1 MVALESPNP
10 SAIGVN
16 VGGVMVQSLLT
27 PSQLSRRSLLRGA
40 ALGAGVVTVPG
51 LLAACSGGG
60 GSSGGSGGAKQ
71 QNITFGSNYS
81 DPTPMKALQA
91 VVDGYT
97 KKSGNTVKVN
107 TVAHNDYQTNIT
119 RYLQAN

>member
-91 VVDGYT
+91 GGGGDTEKLGQNG
-97 KKSGNTVKVN
+97 KGKNP
-107 TVAHNDYQTNIT
+107 AHHD
-119 RYLQAN
+119 

>member
-10 SAIGVN
+10 TLHSLN
-16 VGGVMVQSLLT
+16 KVGGVMTQSLLT

-60 GSSGGSGGAKQ
+60 GSGSSSGSSKQ
-71 QNITFGSNYS
+71 TIGLGSNYS
-81 DPTPMKALQA
+81 DQTPKQA
-91 VVDGYT
+91 ISQMIDAYQ
-97 KKSGNTVKVN
+97 KKSNNTVKIN
-107 TVAHNDYQTNIT
+107 TVSHND
-119 RYLQAN
+119 